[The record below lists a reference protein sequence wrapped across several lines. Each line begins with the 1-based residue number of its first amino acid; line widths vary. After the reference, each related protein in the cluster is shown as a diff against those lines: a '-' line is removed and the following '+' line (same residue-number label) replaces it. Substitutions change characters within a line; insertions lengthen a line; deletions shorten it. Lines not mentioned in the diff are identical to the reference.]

1 MKDRLDWNNYH
12 HHIKINVFHCL
23 SHLYWNLF
31 EFGSYHKDIY
41 FYKIWSCCALRLVGT
56 YSIIYIDFFFLLY
69 MTPTHMMFPYLGPL
83 GSDYWHGIYFP
94 PPAFPTPAH
103 LTDFDSAL
111 QPTLSRSLVPH
122 TFLSTF
128 QIFTRSL
135 YETQT
140 CISSSVVSVP
150 HLMHWEPR
158 PQAIEHSSFPVYTCL
173 YIRILYSGNYSLDL

>member
-1 MKDRLDWNNYH
+1 
-12 HHIKINVFHCL
+12 
-23 SHLYWNLF
+23 
-31 EFGSYHKDIY
+31 
-41 FYKIWSCCALRLVGT
+41 
-56 YSIIYIDFFFLLY
+56 
-69 MTPTHMMFPYLGPL
+69 MTPTHMMFLYLGPL
-83 GSDYWHGIYFP
+83 GSDSWHGIYST

-111 QPTLSRSLVPH
+111 QPTLSPSLVPC

-140 CISSSVVSVP
+140 CISSSVVTMP
-150 HLMHWEPR
+150 RLMHWEPR

-173 YIRILYSGNYSLDL
+173 YIRILYSGNYGLDLSARNFLSAFSISLRKCISAFSERNRPQSAVHLNMERNVQNLRFFCAFSFPVNLTFIF